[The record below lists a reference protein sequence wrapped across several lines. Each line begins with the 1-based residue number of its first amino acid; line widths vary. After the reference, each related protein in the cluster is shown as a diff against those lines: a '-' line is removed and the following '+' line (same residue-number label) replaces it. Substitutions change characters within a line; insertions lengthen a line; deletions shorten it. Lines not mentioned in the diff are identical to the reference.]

1 VAAVPALALGAF
13 HIMKIIEI
21 LGANCGRCR
30 AMEECARQAAQRLGL
45 ECEIV
50 KVTDPMKFIDYAITA
65 IPTLVIDGQVIVSGR
80 VPPLEEMETLI
91 AN

>member
-1 VAAVPALALGAF
+1 
-13 HIMKIIEI
+13 MKCIEI

-30 AMEECARQAAQRLGL
+30 AMEECARVAASQAGL

-65 IPTLVIDGQVIVSGR
+65 IPTLVIDGRVIVSGR
-80 VPPLEEMETLI
+80 VPALEEMERLLKI
-91 AN
+91 AP

>member
-1 VAAVPALALGAF
+1 
-13 HIMKIIEI
+13 MKRIEI

-30 AMEECARQAAQRLGL
+30 AMEECAKQAAQRLGL

-65 IPTLVIDGQVIVSGR
+65 IPTLVVDGKVIVSGR
-80 VPPLEEMETLI
+80 VPVLEEMEKIL
-91 AN
+91 AD